1 MNRTLATPDRLRG
14 YVKNVLLFQSK
25 LNGAW
30 NVKQLFN
37 IRIRDL
43 GMCVCFSVAVLLP
56 TQGTVQH
63 LGTVPPVLTGLCA
76 ALQGLFQ
83 GDHPLLHLCL
93 AVCGQEVAVAVLHF
107 QLEAVAAHLRAL
119 GGELDSFDFFFSI

>member
-1 MNRTLATPDRLRG
+1 MNRTPATPDRLRG
-14 YVKNVLLFQSK
+14 YVQNVLLFQSQ

-37 IRIRDL
+37 KNNDRLSQQDL

-56 TQGTVQH
+56 TQSTVQR
-63 LGTVPPVLTGLCA
+63 LGTVPPVLAGLGA

-93 AVCGQEVAVAVLHF
+93 AVCGQEVAVAVLHL

-119 GGELDSFDFFFSI
+119 GGE